1 MIRVVLYSRDLG
13 LYAVLASALRIDFS
27 VGIDSSRHRVKEL
40 VTQKKCDIVLFDFE
54 SYPAR
59 EQFDFLSELSASG
72 VPVVVLSDGDHI
84 HGSCRKSVSPPEL
97 TSALNK
103 AYGNHVLKPDSAPE
117 NPGASASN
125 CGEMVGVAAA
135 SRLVYDR
142 IRRVANLSVFVL
154 ITGESGTGKELIARA
169 IHSASERRAHPFVAV
184 SCGAIPESLIEAELF
199 GCEKGAFTG
208 AMMRRT
214 GYFESAGE
222 GTVLLDEIG
231 ELSLH
236 TQVKLLRV
244 LQQREFMR
252 LGSSTAI
259 PLRPRVLFAT
269 NRNLKKMVA
278 EGSFREDLYYRVN
291 VVGIHSQPL
300 RERRDDIAPLA
311 QYFLKTYSHLYGK
324 AVTHIQPD
332 ALLLLREYA
341 WPGNV
346 RELENVIQSALIL
359 CDDDSLAASHL
370 PDDLQRDS
378 AASPGDELRWASF
391 EEQLTDYKTKL
402 ALEAVQECNGNKTLA
417 AQSLGISRT
426 YLHRLIREPREDDI
440 ALRVA

>member
-13 LYAVLASALRIDFS
+13 LHAVLAPALRTDFS

-40 VTQKKCDIVLFDFE
+40 VAQKKCDIVLFDFE
-54 SYPAR
+54 SHPAP
-59 EQFDFLSELSASG
+59 EQFDFLSELSVRG
-72 VPVVVLSDGDHI
+72 VPVVVLSDGHRI
-84 HGSCRKSVSPPEL
+84 GGSCRKSVSPPEL
-97 TSALNK
+97 ARALNK
-103 AYGNHVLKPDSAPE
+103 AYGNHVLKPESAPE
-117 NPGASASN
+117 NPETSAAN
-125 CGEMVGVAAA
+125 CGEMVGFAAA

-169 IHSASERRAHPFVAV
+169 IHSASERRSHPFVAV

-208 AMMRRT
+208 ALMRRT

-222 GTVLLDEIG
+222 GTLLLDEIG

-252 LGSSTAI
+252 LGSSSAI

-278 EGSFREDLYYRVN
+278 EGSFREDLYYRIN
-291 VVGIHSQPL
+291 VVGLHSQPL

-311 QYFLKTYSHLYGK
+311 QHFLKAYSHSYGK
-324 AVTHIQPD
+324 AVTHIEPD

-359 CDDDSLAASHL
+359 CDDDGLAASHL
-370 PDDLQRDS
+370 PDDLQRD

-426 YLHRLIREPREDDI
+426 YLHRLIREPREDDT